1 MSEVITTKKIKDVVC
16 DKEILHN
23 CGQIPIFTERVVNA
37 EDYEVGEEIERA
49 PYDGKLCFC
58 LDNTNASFFQ
68 KEVTFRIRDVST

>member
-1 MSEVITTKKIKDVVC
+1 MSEVENLKDNTIFC
-16 DKEILHN
+16 DKESLHN
-23 CGQIPIFTERVVNA
+23 CGQIPIFVDRVVNA
-37 EDYEVGEEIERA
+37 EDYEVGEEIANA

>member
-1 MSEVITTKKIKDVVC
+1 MSEVTKNIKKDVC

-23 CGQIPIFTERVVNA
+23 CGQIPIFVDRVVNA
-37 EDYEVGEEIERA
+37 EDYEVGEEIANA